1 MMELLDFLS
10 RDLYVICRAREARNW
25 RSRFKDLARQNISMA
40 SLTLFLNMS
49 SSLSRIKE
57 DVISKV
63 CVVYRLQITVVTIMN
78 YILRSEPN
86 DA

>member
-1 MMELLDFLS
+1 
-10 RDLYVICRAREARNW
+10 
-25 RSRFKDLARQNISMA
+25 MA

-49 SSLSRIKE
+49 SSLARIKE

-86 DA
+86 DVKVLQNDGEITGTE

>member
-1 MMELLDFLS
+1 
-10 RDLYVICRAREARNW
+10 
-25 RSRFKDLARQNISMA
+25 MA

-49 SSLSRIKE
+49 SPLSRIKE

-86 DA
+86 DVKVLQNDGEITGTE